1 MQRVCHIPGSKLVP
15 GSKPAARAAAI
26 AFCIASMAPSAFAYE
41 TDPYTNR
48 HLAIEDS
55 QETMDARVNLA
66 LLEVADG
73 WSRGE
78 DERAFVRAVYRKLG
92 GIHWVD
98 KYERWLIE
106 SEEIEKLKN
115 SRKASVYKGVPLYA
129 NRVAGIFG
137 FGPTLKV
144 AGVYV
149 GTDKFGHFFSQ
160 GRKFYERFVRMGDE
174 AEAAKR
180 SAYTESA
187 LFGQMTTG
195 VYSNADVVA
204 NFEGYRFYRSLFRA
218 NPDLPKPPIF
228 EWRNGVPQTQRAF
241 TWSDHINDFWDEAIN
256 ANHFD
261 RVLRP
266 IMQRQL
272 LGFCN
277 QFLQF
282 PNLYASGDA
291 DSLWQ
296 RYAHIGLR
304 DTRDLSADVYLAAN
318 CSR

>member
-1 MQRVCHIPGSKLVP
+1 MKLLTSTV
-15 GSKPAARAAAI
+15 I
-26 AFCIASMAPSAFAYE
+26 ALCIASTAPPASAYE

-48 HLAIEDS
+48 HVAIEDS
-55 QETMDARVNLA
+55 RETMDARVNSA
-66 LLEVADG
+66 LLEIAES
-73 WSRGE
+73 WSHGE

-98 KYERWLIE
+98 KYERWLIK
-106 SEEIEKLKN
+106 SENIEKLKN
-115 SRKASVYKGVPLYA
+115 SRKTSVYGGVPLYA

-137 FGPTLKV
+137 FGPTVKV
-144 AGVYV
+144 SGVYV

-160 GRKFYERFVRMGDE
+160 GRKFYERFVRLGDE

-180 SAYTESA
+180 SSYTERA

-195 VYSNADVVA
+195 VYSNADLVA
-204 NFEGYRFYRSLFRA
+204 NFEGYRFYRSLFHP
-218 NPDLPKPPIF
+218 NPDLLKPPIF
-228 EWRNGVPQTQRAF
+228 EWRNGVPEQRRAF

-256 ANHFD
+256 ANHFG
-261 RVLRP
+261 RALRP
-266 IMQRQL
+266 FMLRKL
-272 LGFCN
+272 LGFCD

-282 PNLYASGDA
+282 PNLYTSRDA
-291 DSLWQ
+291 DALWQ

-304 DTRDLSADVYLAAN
+304 DTRDLSAGVYLAAH